1 MYDDPSI
8 NSFSL
13 SKIDI
18 FTNFSPKKVKEMS
31 ISGFVVGLNKI
42 YLSLSNGKI
51 LVINIS
57 DGKLTNI
64 LKISRDKISSPFIN
78 SGKMFIVKNDGIIK
92 LN

>member
-1 MYDDPSI
+1 
-8 NSFSL
+8 
-13 SKIDI
+13 
-18 FTNFSPKKVKEMS
+18 MS

-51 LVINIS
+51 LIINIS